1 MSRHYSPKDFFRQM
15 PKNLLARFFA
25 ARGVLADFDFAA
37 MKDGKT
43 DALFT
48 AWLKLPDPERNP
60 IDAVFS
66 DIFDMSCEKGFKAIL
81 TETTHQFKDQPEKI
95 PAFVDMLS
103 AVPNHFE
110 RAMTT
115 YLDYPNFWKAASRFY
130 RADTLSSHWRKRKNL
145 PHKAAAVDPAS
156 IAKLA
161 EAIGGYFHYKEGRGK
176 NCAVEP
182 YRRGSLDYFF
192 TFPEDY
198 SQQEPE
204 WINDEFKSRPH
215 TPAFEVIFIYSQQDG
230 SLDIHYQGSYKA
242 IQPLQTMFA
251 SIVLGLEE
259 LPPDPKDERVYVLG
273 PLLQKNFDFAPA
285 IGSGIEN
292 VVVKKLR
299 LSSRVKQGD
308 RITLEADTSQDPKAV
323 YALLD
328 KIGKSTPLHLYNVTL
343 VELSASVVMDDKPP
357 KTVAIRITHPNSCSL
372 KYDELDHRLRD
383 MLADAGIELKDPVAD
398 APAPTTTEFTEA

>member
-15 PKNLLARFFA
+15 PKKLLERFFE

-37 MKDGKT
+37 MKDTKA
-43 DALFT
+43 DELFA
-48 AWLKLPDPERNP
+48 AWLKLPDSERKP

-95 PAFVDMLS
+95 PEFVDMLS
-103 AVPNHFE
+103 ALPNHFE

-130 RADTLSSHWRKRKNL
+130 HADTLSSHWRKRKNL
-145 PHKAAAVDPAS
+145 PHQAAAVDAAS
-156 IAKLA
+156 LKRL
-161 EAIGGYFHYKEGRGK
+161 EDAIGGYFHYKEGRGK

-182 YRRGSLDYFF
+182 YRRGTLDYFF
-192 TFPEDY
+192 AFPEDY

-204 WINDEFKSRPH
+204 WVNDEFKSRPH

-251 SIVLGLEE
+251 GIILGLAE
-259 LPPDPKDERVYVLG
+259 LPSDPKDERVYELA
-273 PLLQKNFDFAPA
+273 PLMQKDFEFRPEP
-285 IGSGIEN
+285 GSGIES

-299 LSSRVKQGD
+299 LSSRVKKGD

-328 KIGKSTPLHLYNVTL
+328 KVGKSMPLHLYNITL
-343 VELSASVVMDDKPP
+343 VEMLAAVVVGDQAP
-357 KTVAIRITHPNSCSL
+357 KIVAIRITHPNSCSL

-383 MLADAGIELKDPVAD
+383 MLAGSGIELKEPEAEEPV
-398 APAPTTTEFTEA
+398 EA